1 MTLKR
6 NLFGL
11 AIHFSAWIK
20 MGDYYWYGC
29 EVERNPV
36 LAARMY
42 ANAAAVRD
50 PHVRLRLLNSTQL
63 CWALY

>member
-1 MTLKR
+1 
-6 NLFGL
+6 
-11 AIHFSAWIK
+11 

-63 CWALY
+63 CWALC